1 MNEQDGK
8 VNVANDEPS
17 AAQNLSPAEKLD
29 DGQRAAEP
37 VPGVE
42 NPASTEV
49 KQEQQPNTE

>member
-1 MNEQDGK
+1 MNEHDGK
-8 VNVANDEPS
+8 ATAAAAPS
-17 AAQNLSPAEKLD
+17 GEETQSPAEKLD
-29 DGQRAAEP
+29 DPQRAAEP